1 MSDEAKKPEN
11 PHEKDETLVRAC
23 QGGSREAFD
32 KLVLRHK
39 NRIFSL
45 CFWLLGDYEEANDS
59 AQEIFIKVY
68 RSLSRFRFEAAFGTW
83 LYRIAVNTCKNRR
96 KSSEYRSKRRTVSL
110 QNPGPGGSPE
120 SVTELSDDSP
130 SPLNG
135 LVQQERGRAIRKAVD
150 ALPPD
155 QKEVIALRDI
165 QGLSYEE
172 IVQITGLN
180 LGTVKSRI
188 ARARLDLREKLWSLL

>member
-1 MSDEAKKPEN
+1 M
-11 PHEKDETLVRAC
+11 RC
-23 QGGSREAFD
+23 FD
-32 KLVLRHK
+32 
-39 NRIFSL
+39 
-45 CFWLLGDYEEANDS
+45 DS
-59 AQEIFIKVY
+59 VA
-68 RSLSRFRFEAAFGTW
+68 
-83 LYRIAVNTCKNRR
+83 
-96 KSSEYRSKRRTVSL
+96 
-110 QNPGPGGSPE
+110 